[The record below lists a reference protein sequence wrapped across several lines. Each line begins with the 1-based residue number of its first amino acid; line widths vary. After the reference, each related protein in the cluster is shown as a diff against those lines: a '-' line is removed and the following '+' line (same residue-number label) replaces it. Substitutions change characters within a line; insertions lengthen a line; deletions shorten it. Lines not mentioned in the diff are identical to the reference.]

1 MSANRLFRRSRS
13 RKTGR
18 HRDGGSRAARPRHV
32 VLILGALALGALT
45 PGTPFTA
52 HAQQNIIRG
61 TVLQQQTLQPVVGAQ
76 VVAEGTQQGSIT
88 DGTGRFTIAGL
99 TGTQITLEVIM
110 VGYRT
115 ARQTVPVGTTDVRI
129 LLAETAVELEGIVV
143 TGTPGETRARTVG
156 NAVARV
162 SAESSLQVKPV
173 RDVQDLLKGAAP
185 GVTVRV
191 GQGNVGTGGVIRMR
205 GVTSLSLNNQPLI
218 YIDGIR
224 VNNDF
229 RSGPSIRG
237 GRQTSRIND
246 INPEEIESI
255 EIIKGP
261 AAATLYGTEASNG
274 VIQIITKRGTAGAP
288 TWNLTVKQGVNYFA
302 DPHGRLPNNYALGA
316 SGELME
322 QDLYEEELSAGR
334 NALQNGHSQGYDLSV
349 RGGTEGVRYFAS
361 AAWDDTEGIVDY
373 NWQKKLSARGNLQI
387 TPGDNLNAT
396 INLGVVSSETRYG
409 QAASGWD
416 LMGQFIWGNPRSRD
430 GRLRGFLRATPEA
443 AGSIQSYSEI
453 LRATLGTTV
462 DYRPFDWLSTR
473 MNVGLDM
480 TDEENSILFPRH
492 PTGSAYFFGA
502 RSLGEKNAE
511 RKAVRNATVD
521 FGGTAD
527 FDLTDAISSATSVGF
542 QYFTKETEGLTGQGR
557 IFPAPP
563 VITIGGAAQT
573 ISSESYVANKTVG
586 VYVQERIGFN
596 NRLFLTGAVRGDDNS
611 AFGQNFDFVVYPK
624 VSATWVI
631 NEESFFNVPWVNTLK
646 LRGAWGQAGQ
656 QPDVFAAIRLYQ
668 PATGPGD
675 SSILTPR
682 TIGNPDLEPERGQEL
697 ELGFDAAFLDDR
709 LGIDF
714 TMYDQSRRNAI
725 IASPV
730 PPSSGFPGIRFVNVG
745 QVDSRGVELGINA
758 QLLQGDDVAWS
769 LGFNLGTNDSEVVDL
784 GEFSDLGAGAAQ
796 LHRVGYPVAAFFM
809 RRVVSADVDGQGN
822 VVNAMCRGEADGS
835 TVPCDG
841 APRVFAGQPDP
852 KLTGNL
858 NSSVTLFGN
867 LRLSAEIDFQGGHNA
882 VTGDIAGAHH
892 LFRNTRAILTNS
904 HPILEAYDQIS
915 GFSWFESGFYGA
927 GWAKLRNV
935 SATYTLPDE
944 MVSTI
949 GASRAALTVSGQNLA
964 ILWQETE
971 ELFGR
976 RIIDPENRLTASETS
991 GYVQTGVPHLTSILV
1006 TMRLTF

>member
-1 MSANRLFRRSRS
+1 MNAIRLFRRSRS
-13 RKTGR
+13 ARTGHYR
-18 HRDGGSRAARPRHV
+18 NGGGRAARPSCV
-32 VLILGALALGALT
+32 ALVAGALALGTPLT
-45 PGTPFTA
+45 GTT
-52 HAQQNIIRG
+52 QQNVIRG

-88 DGTGRFTIAGL
+88 DGSGRFTIAGL
-99 TGTQITLEVIM
+99 TGTRITLEVIM

-156 NAVARV
+156 NAVAQV
-162 SAESSLQVKPV
+162 SAEANLQAKPV

-185 GVTVRV
+185 GVLVRT

-218 YIDGIR
+218 YVDGIR

-288 TWNLTVKQGVNYFA
+288 TWNLAVRQGLNYFR

-316 SGELME
+316 SGELLE
-322 QDLYEEELSAGR
+322 QDLYEEELAAGR
-334 NALQNGHSQGYDLSV
+334 NALQNGHAQGYDLSV
-349 RGGTEGVRYFAS
+349 RGGNEGIRYFAS
-361 AAWDDTEGIVDY
+361 AAWDNTEGIVDY

-387 TPGDNLNAT
+387 TPGDNLSAT
-396 INLGVVSSETRYG
+396 VNLGVVSSETRYG

-443 AGSIQSYSEI
+443 AASIQSFSEV
-453 LRATLGTTV
+453 LRATVGTTV
-462 DYRPFDWLSTR
+462 DYRPFDWLNAR

-492 PTGSAYFFGA
+492 PTGSAYFFGS
-502 RSLGEKNAE
+502 RSLGEKNSE
-511 RKAVRNATVD
+511 RTAVRNATVD

-527 FDLTDAISSATSVGF
+527 FDLTDAISSATSMGF
-542 QYFTKETEGLTGQGR
+542 QYFTKETEGLSGLGLV
-557 IFPAPP
+557 FPAPP

-573 ISSESYVANKTVG
+573 FSSESYVANKTVG
-586 VYVQERIGFN
+586 VYLQERIGFN
-596 NRLFLTGAVRGDDNS
+596 DRLFLTGAVRGDDNS

-682 TIGNPDLEPERGQEL
+682 TIGNPDLEPERGEEL
-697 ELGFDAAFLDDR
+697 ELGFDAALVDDR
-709 LGIDF
+709 VGIDF
-714 TMYDQSRRNAI
+714 TMYSQSRKNAI
-725 IASPV
+725 IAAPV
-730 PPSSGFPGIRFVNVG
+730 PPSSGFPGVRFVNVG
-745 QVDSRGVELGINA
+745 QVDSWGIELGIDG
-758 QLLQGDDVAWS
+758 QLVQGDDITWS
-769 LGFNLGTNDSEVVDL
+769 LGVNIGTNDSEVVDL

-796 LHRVGYPVAAFFM
+796 IHRVGYPVASYFM
-809 RRVVSADVDGQGN
+809 RRVTSAELDAQGN
-822 VVNAMCRGEADGS
+822 VVSAMCEGEDGAAA
-835 TVPCDG
+835 VPCES
-841 APRVFAGQPDP
+841 AERVFAGQPDP
-852 KLTGNL
+852 KLSGNF
-858 NSSVTLFGN
+858 NTSVTLFGN
-867 LRLSAEIDFQGGHNA
+867 LQLSAEVDFQGGHRS
-882 VTGDIAGAHH
+882 VTGDISGAHH
-892 LFRNTRAILTNS
+892 LFRNSRAILTNS

-915 GFSWFESGFYGA
+915 GFGWFESGLYGA

-944 MVSTI
+944 MLSGI
-949 GASRAALTVSGQNLA
+949 GASRASLTLSGQNLA

-976 RIIDPENRLTASETS
+976 RIIDPENRLTGSETS
-991 GYVQTGVPHLTSILV
+991 GYVQTVVPHLSSFV
-1006 TMRLTF
+1006 ATMRVTF

>member
-1 MSANRLFRRSRS
+1 MRTIRFGPWSRLLGIGRQQ
-13 RKTGR
+13 KT
-18 HRDGGSRAARPRHV
+18 GSRAPRLSGAALTMGA
-32 VLILGALALGALT
+32 VLICPPVT
-45 PGTPFTA
+45 
-52 HAQQNIIRG
+52 AQQDMIRG
-61 TVLQQQTLQPVVGAQ
+61 TVLQQQTLQPVAGAQ
-76 VVAEGTQQGSIT
+76 IVAVGTQASAIT
-88 DGTGRFTIAGL
+88 DGGGRFTITGLAG
-99 TGTQITLEVIM
+99 TRITLEVIM

-115 ARQTVPVGTTDVRI
+115 AQQTVPVGATDVRI

-156 NAVARV
+156 NAI
-162 SAESSLQVKPV
+162 SQIQAEDRLQLKPV
-173 RDVQDLLKGAAP
+173 RDLQQLLKGAAP
-185 GVTVRV
+185 GVTVRT

-205 GVTSLSLNNQPLI
+205 GVTSLSLSNQPLI

-274 VIQIITKRGTAGAP
+274 VIQIITKRGTEGAP
-288 TWNLTVKQGVNYFA
+288 TWNLTVKQGANYFR
-302 DPHGRLPNNYALGA
+302 DPSGRLPMNYSLGPN
-316 SGELME
+316 GELIS
-322 QDLYEEELSAGR
+322 QDLYEEEIAAGR
-334 NALQNGHSQGYDLSV
+334 NPLQTGHSQGYDLSV
-349 RGGTEGVRYFAS
+349 RGGTEGIRYFAS

-373 NWQKKLSARGNLQI
+373 NWQKRLSARANIQIVPSENLS
-387 TPGDNLNAT
+387 AT
-396 INLGVVSSETRYG
+396 VNVGVVSSETRYG

-416 LMGQFIWGNPRSRD
+416 LMGQFTWGNPRSRD

-443 AGSIQSYSEI
+443 AATIQSFSEV
-453 LRATLGTTV
+453 LRATVGTTV
-462 DYRPFDWLSTR
+462 DYRPFEWLNAR

-492 PTGSAYFFGA
+492 PTGSAYFFGS

-521 FGGTAD
+521 LGATAD
-527 FDLTDAISSATSVGF
+527 FDLTQAISSATSMGF
-542 QYFTKETEGLTGQGR
+542 QYFTKETEGLTGRGLV
-557 IFPAPP
+557 FPAPP
-563 VITIGGAAQT
+563 VTTIGGAAQT
-573 ISSESYVANKTVG
+573 FSGESYVANKTVG
-586 VYVQERIGFN
+586 VYVQERVGFN
-596 NRLFLTGAVRGDDNS
+596 DRLFLTAAVRGDDNS
-611 AFGQNFDFVVYPK
+611 AFGQNFDFVIYPK
-624 VSATWVI
+624 VSATWVV

-682 TIGNPDLEPERGQEL
+682 TIGNPDLEPERGEEL
-697 ELGFDAAFLDDR
+697 ELGFDAALLDDR

-714 TMYDQSRRNAI
+714 TMYNQSRKNAI
-725 IASPV
+725 IGAPV
-730 PPSSGFPGIRFVNVG
+730 PPSSGFPGVRFVNVG
-745 QVDSRGVELGINA
+745 QLDSWGIELGIEA
-758 QLLQGDDVAWS
+758 QLIQQENVAWS
-769 LGFNLGTNDSEVVDL
+769 LGVNLGTNNSEVVDL
-784 GEFSDLGAGAAQ
+784 GEFSDLGAGFSGQ
-796 LHRVGYPVAAFFM
+796 IHRVGYPVSAYFM
-809 RRVVSADVDGQGN
+809 RRVVSADLDGAGN
-822 VVNAMCRGEADGS
+822 VVSAMCEGQDGGS
-835 TVPCDG
+835 PVPCDG
-841 APRVFAGQPDP
+841 APRGFAGQPDP
-852 KLTGNL
+852 KLTGNI
-858 NSSVTLFGN
+858 NSSVSLFGN
-867 LRLSAEIDFQGGHNA
+867 LRLSAEVDFQTGHKA

-915 GFSWFESGFYGA
+915 GFSWFHSGLYGA

-935 SATYTLPDE
+935 SATYTLPEE
-944 MVSTI
+944 MVSGI
-949 GASRAALTVSGQNLA
+949 GASRASLTLSAQNLA
-964 ILWQETE
+964 ILWQQTE

-976 RIIDPENRLTASETS
+976 RIIDPENRLTSSETG
-991 GYVQTGVPHLTSILV
+991 GYVQTVLPHLSSFV
-1006 TMRLTF
+1006 ATMRLTF

>member
-1 MSANRLFRRSRS
+1 MHASRFGRWSRS
-13 RKTGR
+13 PGIDR
-18 HRDGGSRAARPRHV
+18 HQYKGSRTPR
-32 VLILGALALGALT
+32 LSGAALT
-45 PGTPFTA
+45 VGAVLMCVPLT
-52 HAQQNIIRG
+52 AQQDMIRG
-61 TVLQQQTLQPVVGAQ
+61 TVLQQQTLQPVAGAQ
-76 VVAEGTQQGSIT
+76 IVAEGTQAGAIT
-88 DGTGRFTIAGL
+88 DAGGRFTITGL
-99 TGTQITLEVIM
+99 AGTQITLEVIM

-115 ARQTVPVGTTDVRI
+115 ARQTVPVGATDVRI

-156 NAVARV
+156 NAVAQIQ
-162 SAESSLQVKPV
+162 AEDKLQLKPV
-173 RDVQDLLKGAAP
+173 RDLQELLKGAAP
-185 GVTVRV
+185 GVTVRT

-205 GVTSLSLNNQPLI
+205 GVTSLSLSNQPLI

-274 VIQIITKRGTAGAP
+274 VIQIITKRGTEGAP
-288 TWNLTVKQGVNYFA
+288 TWNLTVKQGANYFR
-302 DPHGRLPNNYALGA
+302 DPAGRLPMNYSLGPNGDLI
-316 SGELME
+316 S
-322 QDLYEEELSAGR
+322 QHLYEEEVAAGR
-334 NALQNGHSQGYDLSV
+334 NPLQTGHSQGYDLSV
-349 RGGTEGVRYFAS
+349 QGGTEGIRYFAS

-373 NWQKKLSARGNLQI
+373 NWQKKLSARANIQIVPSENLS
-387 TPGDNLNAT
+387 AT
-396 INLGVVSSETRYG
+396 VNVGVVSSETRYG

-416 LMGQFIWGNPRSRD
+416 LMGQFTWGNPRSRD

-443 AGSIQSYSEI
+443 AATIQSFSEV
-453 LRATLGTTV
+453 LRATVGTTV
-462 DYRPFDWLSTR
+462 DYRPFEWLNAR

-492 PTGSAYFFGA
+492 PTGSAYFFGS

-521 FGGTAD
+521 LGATAD
-527 FDLTDAISSATSVGF
+527 FDLADAISSATSMGF
-542 QYFTKETEGLTGQGR
+542 QYFTKETEGLTGRGLV
-557 IFPAPP
+557 FPAPP
-563 VITIGGAAQT
+563 VTTIGGAAQT
-573 ISSESYVANKTVG
+573 FSGESYVANKTVG
-586 VYVQERIGFN
+586 VYVQERVGFN
-596 NRLFLTGAVRGDDNS
+596 DRLFLTAAVRGDDNS
-611 AFGQNFDFVVYPK
+611 AFGQNFDFVIYPK
-624 VSATWVI
+624 VSATWVV

-682 TIGNPDLEPERGQEL
+682 TIGNPDLEPERGEEL
-697 ELGFDAAFLDDR
+697 ELGFDAALLDDR

-714 TMYDQSRRNAI
+714 TMYDQSRKNAI
-725 IASPV
+725 IGAPV
-730 PPSSGFPGIRFVNVG
+730 PPSSGFPGVRFVNVG
-745 QVDSRGVELGINA
+745 QLDSWGIELGIEAHLIQQEN
-758 QLLQGDDVAWS
+758 VAWS
-769 LGFNLGTNDSEVVDL
+769 LGVNLGTNNSEVVDL
-784 GEFSDLGAGAAQ
+784 GEFSDLGAGFSGQ
-796 LHRVGYPVAAFFM
+796 IHRVGYPVSAYFM
-809 RRVVSADVDGQGN
+809 RRVVSADLDGAGN
-822 VVNAMCRGEADGS
+822 VVSAMCEGQDGGS
-835 TVPCDG
+835 PVPCDG
-841 APRVFAGQPDP
+841 APRGFAGQPDP
-852 KLTGNL
+852 KLTGNI
-858 NSSVTLFGN
+858 NSSVSLFGN
-867 LRLSAEIDFQGGHNA
+867 LRLSAEVDFQTGHKA

-915 GFSWFESGFYGA
+915 GFSWFHSGLYGA

-935 SATYTLPDE
+935 SATYTLPEE
-944 MVSTI
+944 MVSGI
-949 GASRAALTVSGQNLA
+949 GASRASLTLSAQNLA
-964 ILWQETE
+964 ILWQQTE

-976 RIIDPENRLTASETS
+976 RIIDPENRLTSSETG
-991 GYVQTGVPHLTSILV
+991 GYVQTVLPHLSSFV
-1006 TMRLTF
+1006 AAMRLTF

>member
-1 MSANRLFRRSRS
+1 MRTIRF
-13 RKTGR
+13 GR
-18 HRDGGSRAARPRHV
+18 QPNTGSRAPRLSGAALTMGA
-32 VLILGALALGALT
+32 VLICAPVT
-45 PGTPFTA
+45 
-52 HAQQNIIRG
+52 AQQDMIRG
-61 TVLQQQTLQPVVGAQ
+61 TVLQQQTLQPVAGAQ
-76 VVAEGTQQGSIT
+76 IVAEGTQAGAIT
-88 DGTGRFTIAGL
+88 DAGGRFTITGL
-99 TGTQITLEVIM
+99 AGTQITLEVIM

-115 ARQTVPVGTTDVRI
+115 ARQTVPVGATDVRI

-156 NAVARV
+156 NSVAQIQ
-162 SAESSLQVKPV
+162 AEDKLQLKPV
-173 RDVQDLLKGAAP
+173 RDLQQLLKGAAP
-185 GVTVRV
+185 GVTVRT

-205 GVTSLSLNNQPLI
+205 GVTSLSLSNQPLI

-274 VIQIITKRGTAGAP
+274 VIQIITKRGTEGAP
-288 TWNLTVKQGVNYFA
+288 TWNLTVKQGANYFR
-302 DPHGRLPNNYALGA
+302 DPAGRLPTNYSLGP
-316 SGELME
+316 SG
-322 QDLYEEELSAGR
+322 DLISQNLFDEEVAAGR
-334 NALQNGHSQGYDLSV
+334 NPLQTGHSQGYDLSV
-349 RGGTEGVRYFAS
+349 RGGTEGIRYFAS

-373 NWQKKLSARGNLQI
+373 NWQKRLSARANIQIVPSENLS
-387 TPGDNLNAT
+387 AT
-396 INLGVVSSETRYG
+396 VNVGVVSSETRYG

-416 LMGQFIWGNPRSRD
+416 LMGQFTWGNPRSRD

-443 AGSIQSYSEI
+443 AATIQSFSEV
-453 LRATLGTTV
+453 LRATVGTTV
-462 DYRPFDWLSTR
+462 DYRPFEWLNAR

-492 PTGSAYFFGA
+492 PTGSAYFFGS

-521 FGGTAD
+521 LGATAD
-527 FDLTDAISSATSVGF
+527 FDLTQAISSATSMGF
-542 QYFTKETEGLTGQGR
+542 QYFTKETEGLTGRGLV
-557 IFPAPP
+557 FPAPP
-563 VITIGGAAQT
+563 VTTIGGAAQT
-573 ISSESYVANKTVG
+573 FSGESYVANKTVG
-586 VYVQERIGFN
+586 VYVQERVGFN
-596 NRLFLTGAVRGDDNS
+596 DRLFLTAAVRGDDNS
-611 AFGQNFDFVVYPK
+611 AFGQNFDFVIYPK
-624 VSATWVI
+624 VSATWVV

-682 TIGNPDLEPERGQEL
+682 TIGNPDLEPERGEEL
-697 ELGFDAAFLDDR
+697 ELGFDAALLDDR

-714 TMYDQSRRNAI
+714 TMYNQSRKNAI
-725 IASPV
+725 IGAPV
-730 PPSSGFPGIRFVNVG
+730 PPSSGFPGVRFVNVG
-745 QVDSRGVELGINA
+745 QLDSWGIELGIEA
-758 QLLQGDDVAWS
+758 QLIQQENVAWS
-769 LGFNLGTNDSEVVDL
+769 LGVNLGTNNSEVVDL
-784 GEFSDLGAGAAQ
+784 GEFSDLGAGFSGQ
-796 LHRVGYPVAAFFM
+796 IHRVGYPVSAYFM
-809 RRVVSADVDGQGN
+809 RRVVSADVDGAGN
-822 VVNAMCRGEADGS
+822 VISAMCEGQDGGS
-835 TVPCDG
+835 PVPCDG
-841 APRVFAGQPDP
+841 APRGFAGQPDP
-852 KLTGNL
+852 KLTGNI
-858 NSSVTLFGN
+858 NSSVSLFGN
-867 LRLSAEIDFQGGHNA
+867 LRLSAEVDFQTGHKA

-915 GFSWFESGFYGA
+915 GFSWFHSGLYGA

-935 SATYTLPDE
+935 SATYTLPEE
-944 MVSTI
+944 MVSGI
-949 GASRAALTVSGQNLA
+949 GASRASLTLSAQNLA
-964 ILWQETE
+964 ILWQQTE

-976 RIIDPENRLTASETS
+976 RIIDPENRLTSSETG
-991 GYVQTGVPHLTSILV
+991 GYVQTVLPHLSSFV
-1006 TMRLTF
+1006 ATMRLTF